1 MAIRKDKCT
10 CWRAA
15 EGWSN
20 APWVKASKRQGGG
33 ESLCF
38 HEQCCIPSATE
49 RTPLSARK
57 ARTSASRRR
66 RRRRRSSIV
75 PESRYTLV
83 FPPLGRLFQPFSTRY
98 RLLYYRNFQINSPNG
113 IHGST
118 LSRNPPIFVV
128 PSARLIASAFRG
140 LINLQY
146 WLSNH
151 RFSSSAIFTVYIP
164 SFDW

>member
-1 MAIRKDKCT
+1 MSPFVSTNNVVYPVPLNEHLCRLEKLEQVHRDVVVVVVVAVPPLCQNPGRK
-10 CWRAA
+10 
-15 EGWSN
+15 
-20 APWVKASKRQGGG
+20 
-33 ESLCF
+33 
-38 HEQCCIPSATE
+38 
-49 RTPLSARK
+49 
-57 ARTSASRRR
+57 
-66 RRRRRSSIV
+66 
-75 PESRYTLV
+75 RYTLV
-83 FPPLGRLFQPFSTRY
+83 FPPLGRLFQPSSTRY

>member
-1 MAIRKDKCT
+1 MSPFVSTNNVVYPVPLNER
-10 CWRAA
+10 
-15 EGWSN
+15 
-20 APWVKASKRQGGG
+20 
-33 ESLCF
+33 LCRVEELEEV
-38 HEQCCIPSATE
+38 HRDVVVVA
-49 RTPLSARK
+49 
-57 ARTSASRRR
+57 
-66 RRRRRSSIV
+66 V
-75 PESRYTLV
+75 V
-83 FPPLGRLFQPFSTRY
+83 VPPLCQNPGRKPYTAPYFHHLDACSNPPRPGY

-151 RFSSSAIFTVYIP
+151 RFSSSAIFTVYIS